1 MKTSIILRPLGV
13 VYGIVTGIRNLM
25 YDCGV
30 IKSHKFNTPVISI
43 GNITVGGT
51 GKTPHTEYVAR
62 LLKRD
67 HKIAVLSRGYGR
79 KSRGFVSYTPGT
91 PATIIG
97 DEPFQIANKFPD
109 IRVAVDEKRVHG
121 INTLLNSEKYDAILL
136 DDAFQH
142 RKVTPSL
149 NILLVDYNRNIMDD
163 YMLPAGR
170 LREWPNNRKRADI
183 IIVTKCP
190 QNIKG
195 DEMDRIAK
203 QLSTSAEQKVFFSY
217 IKYGVPYLMGGN
229 STLNLEKLN
238 RDDSIIL
245 LAGIA
250 SPVQMQNYIRQYS
263 DNIELLEYGDH
274 HNFSVSDLNRLE
286 ETVSKCCSKNRY
298 IITTEKDAARLNSM
312 NLADHIRQN
321 IYVLPIE
328 AAFIKD
334 GTIFDNCIIEHLNR

>member
-1 MKTSIILRPLGV
+1 
-13 VYGIVTGIRNLM
+13 
-25 YDCGV
+25 
-30 IKSHKFNTPVISI
+30 
-43 GNITVGGT
+43 
-51 GKTPHTEYVAR
+51 
-62 LLKRD
+62 
-67 HKIAVLSRGYGR
+67 
-79 KSRGFVSYTPGT
+79 
-91 PATIIG
+91 
-97 DEPFQIANKFPD
+97 
-109 IRVAVDEKRVHG
+109 
-121 INTLLNSEKYDAILL
+121 
-136 DDAFQH
+136 
-142 RKVTPSL
+142 
-149 NILLVDYNRNIMDD
+149 
-163 YMLPAGR
+163 MLPAGR

-195 DEMDRIAK
+195 DEMGRIVK

-229 STLNLEKLN
+229 STLNLENLN

-250 SPVQMQNYIRQYS
+250 SPVQIQNYIRQYS
-263 DNIELLEYGDH
+263 NNIELLEYGDH